1 MACLATT
8 SRHRAGDPMA
18 QAHQGAAGQQNLGI
32 LDIWRWWNCDGV
44 VQKME
49 VKTIENAMFLL
60 NGNQDFAKDLPK
72 LMALMNQESYGEIY
86 ADLL

>member
-32 LDIWRWWNCDGV
+32 LDIGADEIA
-44 VQKME
+44 ME
-49 VKTIENAMFLL
+49 VSRKWR
-60 NGNQDFAKDLPK
+60 
-72 LMALMNQESYGEIY
+72 
-86 ADLL
+86 